1 MDEIRFAWDK
11 RKNQQNQRKH
21 RVSFEEAE
29 TVFYDDWAILVEDE
43 DPDEPEDRFVMLGL
57 SAGARTLVVCHC
69 YREEDG
75 VIRIISARRANKS
88 ERADYQSRWRR

>member
-1 MDEIRFAWDK
+1 MDEIRFTWDK

-43 DPDEPEDRFVMLGL
+43 DPDEPEDRFILIGL
-57 SAGARTLVVCHC
+57 SAGAKTLVVCHC
-69 YREEDG
+69 YREEDS
-75 VIRIISARRANKS
+75 VIRIISARRASKT
-88 ERADYQSRWRR
+88 ERADYQSRWQR